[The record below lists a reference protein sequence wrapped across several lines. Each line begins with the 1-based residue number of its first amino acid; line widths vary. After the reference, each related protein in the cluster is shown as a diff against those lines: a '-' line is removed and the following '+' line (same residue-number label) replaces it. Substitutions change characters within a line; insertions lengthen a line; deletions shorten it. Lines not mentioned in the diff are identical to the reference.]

1 MSGSRWVIT
10 LSWLSGSWRSFLS
23 MFIFTFSCLTISNLL
38 WFIDLIFQV
47 PMQYYSIQHW
57 TILLSSVTSTT
68 GCFCFGSIS
77 SFFLESFLHWSPVAY
92 WAPPYLGSSSF
103 NILSFCLSILFM
115 GFSRQEYWSSLPFP
129 SPVDHVLSELCWL
142 KKMYN
147 LRVVSQVLFGGKM
160 RTAAQEAASQIA
172 LRDCSKVAVG
182 ESQYIRFWWRGSS
195 ILWSTQFTKGF
206 LLVMRVWCHHEGV
219 LMLL

>member
-1 MSGSRWVIT
+1 MQFCF
-10 LSWLSGSWRSFLS
+10 LWRQ
-23 MFIFTFSCLTISNLL
+23 T
-38 WFIDLIFQV
+38 
-47 PMQYYSIQHW
+47 
-57 TILLSSVTSTT
+57 LLSSPVTSTT
-68 GCFCFGSIS
+68 GCFCFGFVP
-77 SFFLESFLHWSPVAY
+77 SFFLELCLDSSPVAF
-92 WAPPYLGSSSF
+92 WTLANLRNSSF
-103 NILSFCLSILFM
+103 CVLSFCLSILFM

-172 LRDCSKVAVG
+172 LRDCSQVAVG
-182 ESQYIRFWWRGSS
+182 DSQYIRFWWRGSS
-195 ILWSTQFTKGF
+195 ILWSTQFTEGF
-206 LLVMRVWCHHEGV
+206 LLVTRVCCHHEGV